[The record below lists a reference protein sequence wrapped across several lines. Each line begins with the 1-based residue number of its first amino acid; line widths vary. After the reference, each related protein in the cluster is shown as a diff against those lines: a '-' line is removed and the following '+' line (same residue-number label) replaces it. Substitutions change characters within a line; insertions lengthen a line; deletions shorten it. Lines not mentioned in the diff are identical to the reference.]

1 MKSPLLFLAFLAL
14 VPAAFAQDG
23 VDSATIARIRDEGLN
38 RSQLPQTLSYLT
50 EVIGPRLTGSPG
62 LLRANEWTKGKL
74 MEYGLQNAKLEPWGP
89 FGRGWTCDKFSL
101 QVVGQTGFPIIALP
115 KAWSPSVKAS
125 GEAVYLDVQGFDDLA
140 KYKGKLKGKIVLV
153 GQIRPVPA
161 HFAAQGT
168 RYTEEALKALEEAPG
183 GARRQPGGGNPFG
196 RPGGGAAGNFNQQ
209 FQLQRQLQWFLK
221 TEGAAAVLDAAR
233 GDGGT
238 IFVQQASVAT
248 PPTDPN
254 APAPAPG
261 PGMGGGPRRV
271 SPWKKEADGKIVPQ
285 IAVSVEHFNRLI
297 RMIQA
302 GEKVKLELDLKA
314 RYNGDDNSQVFNTT
328 AEIPGTDLAGE
339 IVMCGGHLDSWHGGT
354 GATDNAAGVSVCM
367 EAVRIL
373 KTLGLKPRRTIRVA
387 AWSGEEQGIF
397 GSAAYVKQHFG
408 TAAQPE
414 AEHGKIS
421 AYFNLDNGTG
431 KIRGVWAQGNT
442 AVMPIFSEWLKP
454 FHDLGATTVTARNTG
469 GTDHLPF
476 DSAGIP
482 GFQFIQDEIEYDART
497 HHSNQDVYDR
507 IQEGDLKQAATI
519 MAAFLL
525 NTANRDEKLPRKP
538 VAGRN

>member
-1 MKSPLLFLAFLAL
+1 MKSPLLFLALLAL
-14 VPAAFAQDG
+14 APAAFAQDG
-23 VDSATIARIRDEGLN
+23 LDAATIARIRDEGLN

-50 EVIGPRLTGSPG
+50 DVIGPRLTGSPG

-74 MEYGLQNAKLEPWGP
+74 MEWGLQNAKLEPGGP

-101 QVVGQTGFPIIALP
+101 QVVGGTDFPIIALP

-125 GEAVYLDVQGFDDLA
+125 GEIVYLDAQTEADLA
-140 KYKGKLKGKIVLV
+140 KFKGKLKGKIVLV

-161 HFAAQGT
+161 HFAPQGT
-168 RYTEEALKALEEAPG
+168 RYTDEALKALEEAPG
-183 GARRQPGGGNPFG
+183 GPRRQPGGGNPFG
-196 RPGGGAAGNFNQQ
+196 RPGGAGAGGQ
-209 FQLQRQLQWFLK
+209 FQLQRSLQWFLK

-238 IFVQQASVAT
+238 IFVQQASVAS
-248 PPTDPN
+248 PPPDPN
-254 APAPAPG
+254 APDPG
-261 PGMGGGPRRV
+261 PRLGGGARRV
-271 SPWKKEADGKIVPQ
+271 SPWKKESDGKIVPQ
-285 IAVSVEHFNRLI
+285 IAVSAEHFNRLV

-302 GEKVKLELDLKA
+302 GEKVKLELELKA
-314 RYNGDDNSQVFNTT
+314 RYNGDDSSMVNNTT
-328 AEIPGTDLAGE
+328 AEIPGSDLAGE
-339 IVMCGGHLDSWHGGT
+339 VVMCGGHLDSWHGGT

-367 EAVRIL
+367 EAVRIIQA
-373 KTLGLKPRRTIRVA
+373 LGIKPRRTIRVA

-397 GSAAYVKQHFG
+397 GSSAYVKQHFG
-408 TAAQPE
+408 TAAQPT

-431 KIRGVWAQGNT
+431 KIRGVWGQGNT
-442 AVMPIFSEWLKP
+442 AILSIFSEWLKP
-454 FHDLGATTVTARNTG
+454 FNDLGATTLTARNTG
-469 GTDHLPF
+469 GTDHLSF
-476 DSAGIP
+476 DAVGIP

-525 NTANRDEKLPRKP
+525 DAANRDEKLPRKP
-538 VAGRN
+538 AVAPN